1 MFCGECGRSTG
12 ARPAHPHA
20 VGNVTSKESVPAV
33 IDEIGRS
40 LLSEPT
46 RGVEAVPE
54 PGIEPK
60 VQSDAEPTPEVEP
73 VPGTE
78 AEAAVE
84 PEPEPEP
91 EPEAALEPEP
101 TPEPEVEADLEP
113 EVVDAIRDGELCAQ
127 CGQRFEESDIFCAEC
142 GFVRPRPSPEP
153 RPHDTAAYDPFPWG
167 LPRSTEHASTHRP
180 SSDTGSGQP
189 EAVETA
195 QVARQAT
202 VVAAI
207 PGSFPPVA
215 AEFPDVEETRIVNN
229 SLRRDRFV
237 LQFSTGESVTVF
249 GTGMVGRHPLAE
261 PGEYFDTFV
270 TIVDPG
276 KSVSKTHVEF
286 GQEAG
291 TFWVSDRFSGNGT
304 VVREPDAQPRRCEPG
319 KRYRIARGTR
329 VEIGEQFFIVS

>member
-1 MFCGECGRSTG
+1 MVE
-12 ARPAHPHA
+12 PA
-20 VGNVTSKESVPAV
+20 
-33 IDEIGRS
+33 
-40 LLSEPT
+40 
-46 RGVEAVPE
+46 
-54 PGIEPK
+54 
-60 VQSDAEPTPEVEP
+60 VQSDAEPTPEPTPEFEP
-73 VPGTE
+73 ALGPE
-78 AEAAVE
+78 AEADVE
-84 PEPEPEP
+84 PEPAP
-91 EPEAALEPEP
+91 EPEP
-101 TPEPEVEADLEP
+101 TPEPDVEADLEP
-113 EVVDAIRDGELCAQ
+113 EVANAIRDGELCAQ

-180 SSDTGSGQP
+180 SPGTGSEQP
-189 EAVETA
+189 GAVETA
-195 QVARQAT
+195 QVASQAT

>member
-12 ARPAHPHA
+12 ARPAYPHA
-20 VGNVTSKESVPAV
+20 LGTVTSKGSGPARV
-33 IDEIGRS
+33 DEVAGP
-40 LLSEPT
+40 LS
-46 RGVEAVPE
+46 
-54 PGIEPK
+54 
-60 VQSDAEPTPEVEP
+60 VQS
-73 VPGTE
+73 
-78 AEAAVE
+78 E

-91 EPEAALEPEP
+91 EPELEQGLEPEPEQRAALEPVPEP
-101 TPEPEVEADLEP
+101 ESEPEPGSEPEVEADL
-113 EVVDAIRDGELCAQ
+113 VVEAPPLTGDGDLCAQ
-127 CGQRFEESDIFCAEC
+127 CGQRFEQSDIFCAEC

-167 LPRSTEHASTHRP
+167 LPRSTEHASTDRQSP
-180 SSDTGSGQP
+180 GAGSEP
-189 EAVETA
+189 AEAVESA
-195 QVARQAT
+195 QVAPQAPI
-202 VVAAI
+202 VAVI
-207 PGSFPPVA
+207 PESFAPVE
-215 AEFPDVEETRIVNN
+215 AEFPDVEKTRIVND
-229 SLRRDRFV
+229 SPRRDRFV

-286 GQEAG
+286 GQESG